1 MAIEDD
7 FRFVFVED
15 SKDLFGIR
23 LGVDGNLLFRE
34 GFARFA
40 FARRV
45 ANLAR
50 KIADEEDDLVPHVL
64 ELAQFAQNDEMPEME
79 VGRCWIGAQ
88 FDAQWLVFCPALFEL
103 FLKLLGNMVIDD
115 TAEKDFELFFDGQK

>member
-7 FRFVFVED
+7 FSFVFVED

-79 VGRCWIGAQ
+79 VGRRWIGAQ

>member
-7 FRFVFVED
+7 FSFVFVED

-79 VGRCWIGAQ
+79 VGRRWIGAQ
-88 FDAQWLVFCPALFEL
+88 FDGQWLVFCPALFEL